1 MKYLHTMV
9 RVGDLDKSVNFYT
22 EVIGLKHHRT
32 KEYPDGE
39 FSLAF
44 LGYGGETEPFL
55 ELTHNWNTSDYEL
68 GNAYGHMAFGVDDI
82 YATCEKIEALGGK
95 ITRPPGPM
103 KHGKTVI
110 AFFED
115 PDGYKVELIERKT

>member
-1 MKYLHTMV
+1 MKYLHTMI
-9 RVGDLDKSVNFYT
+9 RVGDLDKSITFYT

-32 KEYPDGE
+32 TEYPEGE

-44 LGYGGETEPFL
+44 LGYGGDSEPFL
-55 ELTHNWNTSDYEL
+55 ELTHNWNTSEYDI
-68 GNAYGHMAFGVDDI
+68 GNAYGHMAFGVEDI
-82 YATCEKIEALGGK
+82 YATCENIEKLGGK

-103 KHGKTVI
+103 KHGTTVI

-115 PDGYKVELIERKT
+115 PDGYKVELIERKS

>member
-1 MKYLHTMV
+1 MKYLHTMI

-22 EVIGLKHHRT
+22 EVIGLTHHRT
-32 KEYPDGE
+32 TEYPDGE

-44 LGYGGETEPFL
+44 LGYGGDTEPFL
-55 ELTHNWNTSDYEL
+55 ELTHNWNTTEYDL
-68 GNAYGHMAFGVDDI
+68 GNGYGHMAFGVEDI
-82 YATCEKIEALGGK
+82 YATCEKIESLGGR

-115 PDGYKVELIERKT
+115 PDGYKVELIERK

>member
-1 MKYLHTMV
+1 MKYLHTMI

-22 EVIGLKHHRT
+22 EVIGLTHHRT
-32 KEYPDGE
+32 TEYPDGE

-44 LGYGGETEPFL
+44 LGYGGDTEPFL
-55 ELTHNWNTSDYEL
+55 ELTHNWNTTEYNL
-68 GNAYGHMAFGVDDI
+68 GNGYGHMAFGVEDI
-82 YATCEKIEALGGK
+82 YATCEKIESLGGK

-115 PDGYKVELIERKT
+115 PDGYKVELIERK

>member
-1 MKYLHTMV
+1 MKYLHTMI

-22 EVIGLKHHRT
+22 EVIGLTHHRT
-32 KEYPDGE
+32 TEYPDGE

-44 LGYGGETEPFL
+44 LGYGGDTEPFL
-55 ELTHNWNTSDYEL
+55 ELTHNWNTTEYNL
-68 GNAYGHMAFGVDDI
+68 GNGYGHMAFGVEDI